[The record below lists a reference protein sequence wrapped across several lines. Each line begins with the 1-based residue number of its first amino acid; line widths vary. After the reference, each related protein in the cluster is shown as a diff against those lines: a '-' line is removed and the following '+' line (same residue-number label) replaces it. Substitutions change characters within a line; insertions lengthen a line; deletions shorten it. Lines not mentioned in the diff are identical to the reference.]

1 MMALKELWALR
12 QGIDSVN
19 ENREKLKEFCD
30 FNEMVITGT
39 IFQHKEIH
47 KLKWVSPMEKFK
59 SSVID
64 TRVMRSADV
73 ASEKENVNKPKR
85 WYEHFNEVLNRK
97 NPINPVNMAR

>member
-1 MMALKELWALR
+1 MLDDGFERVMGIR

-30 FNEMVITGT
+30 FNEMVITGKL
-39 IFQHKEIH
+39 FQHKEIH

-64 TRVMRSADV
+64 TRVMRYDQQMLPV
-73 ASEKENVNKPKR
+73 KKKM
-85 WYEHFNEVLNRK
+85 LT
-97 NPINPVNMAR
+97 NPRDGTSTLMRYLTERTLLTR